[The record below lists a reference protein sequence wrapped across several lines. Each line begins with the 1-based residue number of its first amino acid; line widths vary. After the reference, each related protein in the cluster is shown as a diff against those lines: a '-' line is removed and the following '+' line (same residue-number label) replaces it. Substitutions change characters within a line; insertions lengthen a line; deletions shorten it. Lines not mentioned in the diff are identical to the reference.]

1 MVWVSQ
7 QSGSDQS
14 RQCCHQSVTQ
24 QVPHGTCEF
33 RTSLCWFRTI
43 SQLMIFYRLTSF
55 SSDLTSNESSSELT
69 NSSNE
74 CLSNGA
80 DVCLLHSGS

>member
-1 MVWVSQ
+1 MLVSDYQ
-7 QSGSDQS
+7 PID
-14 RQCCHQSVTQ
+14 
-24 QVPHGTCEF
+24 
-33 RTSLCWFRTI
+33 
-43 SQLMIFYRLTSF
+43 
-55 SSDLTSNESSSELT
+55 DLLSSNESSSELT